1 MERLD
6 RWAIAVIAAA
16 AFGLAILVIAR
27 LSVLLERC
35 YSGASPPL

>member
-6 RWAIAVIAAA
+6 KYALGAIAAV
-16 AFGLAILVIAR
+16 AFGLAIIIIVR

-35 YSGASPPL
+35 YAGASPPL